1 MTNLRK
7 LFSISNLPSLDKELI
22 LCHILKIERVDL
34 YKKSDI
40 EIQDKTNK
48 AFTDLV
54 KKREEGFPLAYI
66 TGIKPFWDDEF
77 QVNESTLIPRPES
90 ELLVETAIS
99 FDLENCS
106 LLELGTGSGAIGMSI
121 AKEKP
126 FWTCTLTDKSFEAL
140 SVARENMKALNL
152 KNSVLIQHDWHK
164 RWLFEPMD
172 LIISNPPYIYRNDL
186 DGDEDGIWFEPP
198 SALFSEKKGLADIST
213 IVKNSVTFLK
223 ENGKLLLE
231 HGFDQKDPI
240 NKMANQ
246 NDYSDVSFLKDL
258 NGKWRVACLTK

>member
-7 LFSISNLPSLDKELI
+7 LFSISNLPTFDKELI

-34 YKKSDI
+34 YKKPDI
-40 EIQDKTNK
+40 EIQDTTNK
-48 AFTDLV
+48 AFTDLI

-126 FWTCTLTDKSFEAL
+126 SWTCTLTDKSFEAL

-213 IVKNSVTFLK
+213 IIKNSVTFLK

>member
-1 MTNLRK
+1 M
-7 LFSISNLPSLDKELI
+7 
-22 LCHILKIERVDL
+22 CHILKIERVDL

-40 EIQDKTNK
+40 EIQDTTNK

-152 KNSVLIQHDWHK
+152 KNSVLIQHDWDK
-164 RWLFEPMD
+164 RWLFGPMD
-172 LIISNPPYIYRNDL
+172 LIISNP
-186 DGDEDGIWFEPP
+186 
-198 SALFSEKKGLADIST
+198 
-213 IVKNSVTFLK
+213 
-223 ENGKLLLE
+223 
-231 HGFDQKDPI
+231 
-240 NKMANQ
+240 
-246 NDYSDVSFLKDL
+246 
-258 NGKWRVACLTK
+258 

>member
-1 MTNLRK
+1 M
-7 LFSISNLPSLDKELI
+7 I
-22 LCHILKIERVDL
+22 L
-34 YKKSDI
+34 
-40 EIQDKTNK
+40 
-48 AFTDLV
+48 
-54 KKREEGFPLAYI
+54 
-66 TGIKPFWDDEF
+66 
-77 QVNESTLIPRPES
+77 
-90 ELLVETAIS
+90 
-99 FDLENCS
+99 
-106 LLELGTGSGAIGMSI
+106 
-121 AKEKP
+121 
-126 FWTCTLTDKSFEAL
+126 
-140 SVARENMKALNL
+140 ALNL

-172 LIISNPPYIYRNDL
+172 LIISNPPYINRNDL

-213 IVKNSVTFLK
+213 IIKNSVTFLK